1 MILIK
6 EKKGKFLNFFTP
18 AMVIASGSVLLNFL
32 SFFISFIVSL
42 IGNSIQMD
50 FIILNLTILFISQFI
65 GIFIAYYVFIPLF
78 KVRNTEHRPASS
90 SNLIKTMLLTCATF
104 TISYISNLILVNIF
118 RAFQVIPQ
126 SGYNNVLLNSEHLG
140 NPFNILIYFL
150 PFTIGAPVYEELVYR
165 RTLIPLMEKRG
176 MGTMA
181 AAISSGLIFA
191 LAHLPGDLING
202 NISGGIIHCWVVFL
216 IGISLG
222 LIYIITRNVIFPIII
237 HGVLNFISFSGPL
250 AAISGDNMIFLSYT
264 ILVITIAILGG
275 IVLVIG
281 LWQLFSKRT
290 LEWVIVLRKK
300 SSIHISRG
308 FIGLL
313 AISTISLLI
322 PIILQIIFLNLGIMR
337 YGIAVYLMLLA
348 ISNGLVVIFFLRLG
362 FRANNGFNITIG
374 RITS

>member
-1 MILIK
+1 
-6 EKKGKFLNFFTP
+6 
-18 AMVIASGSVLLNFL
+18 
-32 SFFISFIVSL
+32 
-42 IGNSIQMD
+42 
-50 FIILNLTILFISQFI
+50 
-65 GIFIAYYVFIPLF
+65 
-78 KVRNTEHRPASS
+78 
-90 SNLIKTMLLTCATF
+90 
-104 TISYISNLILVNIF
+104 
-118 RAFQVIPQ
+118 
-126 SGYNNVLLNSEHLG
+126 
-140 NPFNILIYFL
+140 
-150 PFTIGAPVYEELVYR
+150 
-165 RTLIPLMEKRG
+165 
-176 MGTMA
+176 
-181 AAISSGLIFA
+181 
-191 LAHLPGDLING
+191 
-202 NISGGIIHCWVVFL
+202 
-216 IGISLG
+216 
-222 LIYIITRNVIFPIII
+222 
-237 HGVLNFISFSGPL
+237 
-250 AAISGDNMIFLSYT
+250 MIFLSYT

-374 RITS
+374 KENEVITRRITS